1 MPDAQHQELDRLV
14 ALLADGSA
22 LVLTGAG
29 LSTASGIPDYRG
41 PQGSLRR
48 HTPMTHQA
56 FTGSAEARQ
65 RYWARSH
72 LGWARF
78 GTAVPNAGHLAVTA
92 LQDLGLL
99 VGVVTQNVDGLHG
112 AAGTRGVVDLH
123 GRLDRVVCLACG
135 DVSPRDLLA
144 ARLAGA
150 NTGWTASAGHLNPD
164 GDVDLDDASG
174 FTVVDCARC
183 GGLLKPDVVFFGGAV
198 PRELVAQTYALADRA
213 RALLV
218 LGSSLQVMSGY
229 RFALHAVKRGIPVA
243 LVNQGETRADHLA
256 ALKVEQ
262 PLQVVLPALAEDLA
276 LAVTA

>member
-1 MPDAQHQELDRLV
+1 MSELREVV
-14 ALLADGSA
+14 AGGDV

-56 FTGSAEARQ
+56 FTGSPEARQ

-72 LGWARF
+72 LGWSRF
-78 GTAVPNAGHLAVTA
+78 GTASPNPGHLAVTA

-99 VGVVTQNVDGLHG
+99 IGVVTQNVDGLHT
-112 AAGTRGVVDLH
+112 AAGTRDVVDLH
-123 GRLDRVVCLACG
+123 GRLDRVVCLDCG
-135 DVSPRDLLA
+135 DVTARDLLA
-144 ARLAGA
+144 ARLADT
-150 NTGWTASAGHLNPD
+150 NTGWTARAGHLNPD
-164 GDVDLDDASG
+164 GDVELDDESG
-174 FTVVDCARC
+174 FTVVDCLRC
-183 GGLLKPDVVFFGGAV
+183 GSVLKPDVVFFGGSV
-198 PRELVAQTYALADRA
+198 PRDLVEQTYALADRA

-229 RFALHAVKRGIPVA
+229 RFALHAAKRGVPVV

-256 ALKVEQ
+256 ALKVEA
-262 PLQVVLPALAEDLA
+262 PLQDVLPALAKA
-276 LAVTA
+276 LAPAAIA